1 MYNLRFAK
9 AEQTRKVITNQQL
22 QQIKSMYQE
31 IADQYSRRIESLSDK
46 TNISSIL
53 RIQYLREYQK
63 QLADE
68 LGKVNRR
75 IESNIKSGMT
85 KTAEAV
91 LEEEIRR
98 AKELGFA
105 GITGKYSNIPTDVVE
120 TIISGQLYQG
130 DWSLSSAIWGTNKKI
145 QQDCQ
150 NIVARG
156 IAQNKGVYE
165 VAKDL
170 EAYVNP
176 SARKTYRWARD
187 YPGSTKVIDY
197 NASRL
202 ARTMMSHAYQEAF
215 ERSTAKDPWVEAYQ
229 WNTGHNNRVCQL
241 CIEREENDSYGLG
254 PGVYPK
260 GEVPLDHPN
269 GQCFLT
275 IVQTKNTNDVVNDLA
290 NWYNGVGD
298 QNMNEKINDFAYS
311 LGYTPEMLKKTV
323 VNNTKLDYSNVV
335 NGKDILQT
343 WVRRPNKFDFAIE
356 DAINAQG
363 FDGLPKVVN
372 AKEFN
377 AYVKNSN
384 FIAQRTYS
392 ATTQEILDEYRK
404 QLYEGK
410 WYVDCSKG
418 GTVLGQGMYT
428 ASVNDITVDKWL
440 KDTMVSY
447 GANDK
452 FAYTETMTLAKDAKT
467 IDYIK
472 LRMEHGEYVNN
483 LYMALDEKKNK
494 DIDYIESKFK
504 SKELTKEKAT
514 SLKKTIESDFD
525 SAIDKLMNFDANTYA
540 VLKGYDAIY
549 QSKGGKKAYTVILNR
564 TKVIIKDGRS

>member
-9 AEQTRKVITNQQL
+9 AEQTRKEITNQQL

-31 IADQYSRRIESLSDK
+31 IADQYSRRIENISDK

-53 RIQYLREYQK
+53 RTQYLREYQK

-68 LGKVNRR
+68 LGKVNRI

-91 LEEEIRR
+91 LEEEVRR
-98 AKELGFA
+98 AKELGFV

-130 DWSLSSAIWGTNKKI
+130 NWSLSSAIWGTNEKI
-145 QQDCQ
+145 KMDCQ
-150 NIVARG
+150 NIVAKG

-215 ERSTAKDPWVEAYQ
+215 ERSTEKDPWVDAYK
-229 WNTGHNNRVCQL
+229 WNISANHRVCPL
-241 CIEREENDSYGLG
+241 CIGRAENDEYGLG
-254 PGVYPK
+254 EGVYPK

-275 IVQTKNTNDVVNDLA
+275 IVQTKSTNDVVNDLA

-298 QNMNEKINDFAYS
+298 QNMNDAIDQFAYS
-311 LGYTPEMLKKTV
+311 IGYTPEMLKKTV
-323 VNNTKLDYSNVV
+323 TNNTKLDYSNAV

-343 WVRRPNKFDFAIE
+343 WVRRPDKFDFAIE

-372 AKEFN
+372 AEEFN

-428 ASVNDITVDKWL
+428 ASLNDTTVDKWL
-440 KDTMVSY
+440 KDTMASY

-472 LRMEHGEYVNN
+472 LRIEHGEYVNN

-494 DIDYIESKFK
+494 DIDYVESKFK
-504 SKELTKEKAT
+504 NKELTKEEAT
-514 SLKKTIESDFD
+514 SLKNDIESDFN

-564 TKVIIKDGRS
+564 TKVIIKDGRK

>member
-9 AEQTRKVITNQQL
+9 AEQARKAITNQQL
-22 QQIKSMYQE
+22 KQIREMYQE

-53 RIQYLREYQK
+53 RTQYLREYQK

-85 KTAEAV
+85 HTAEAV

-98 AKELGFA
+98 AKELGFT

-130 DWSLSSAIWGTNKKI
+130 DWSLSSAIWGTNEKI
-145 QQDCQ
+145 KMDCQ

-215 ERSTAKDPWVEAYQ
+215 ERSTEKDPWVDAYK
-229 WNTGHNNRVCQL
+229 WNTSANHRVCPL
-241 CIEREENDSYGLG
+241 CIERSENDSYGLG
-254 PGVYPK
+254 QGVYPK

-298 QNMNEKINDFAYS
+298 QNMNENINEFAYS

-323 VNNTKLDYSNVV
+323 ANNTKLDYSNVV

-343 WVRRPNKFDFAIE
+343 WVRRPDKFDFAIE

-452 FAYTETMTLAKDAKT
+452 FAYTETMTLTKDAKT

-472 LRMEHGEYVNN
+472 LRMEHGEYINN

-494 DIDYIESKFK
+494 DIDYVESKLK

-514 SLKKTIESDFD
+514 SLEKAIESDFN

>member
-9 AEQTRKVITNQQL
+9 AEQTRKAITNQQL

-31 IADQYSRRIESLSDK
+31 IADQYSRRIENLSDK

-53 RIQYLREYQK
+53 RTQYLREYQK

-91 LEEEIRR
+91 LEEEVRR

-130 DWSLSSAIWGTNKKI
+130 NWSLSSAIWGTNEKI
-145 QQDCQ
+145 KRDCQ

-215 ERSTAKDPWVEAYQ
+215 ERSTEKDPWVEAYK
-229 WNTGHNNRVCQL
+229 WNTGHNTRVCPY
-241 CIEREENDSYGLG
+241 CMAMSTEDKFGLG
-254 PGVYPK
+254 QGIYPK
-260 GEVPLDHPN
+260 DKVPLDHPN

-275 IVQTKNTNDVVNDLA
+275 IVQTKNTNDIVNDLA

-298 QNMNEKINDFAYS
+298 KNMNDAIDQFAYS

-323 VNNTKLDYSNVV
+323 TNNTKIDYSNAV

-343 WVRRPNKFDFAIE
+343 WVRRPDKFDFAIE

-372 AKEFN
+372 AEEFN

-472 LRMEHGEYVNN
+472 LRIEHGEYVNN

-494 DIDYIESKFK
+494 DIDYVESKFK
-504 SKELTKEKAT
+504 NKELTKEEAT
-514 SLKKTIESDFD
+514 SLKNDIESDFN

-564 TKVIIKDGRS
+564 TKVIIKDGRK

>member
-9 AEQTRKVITNQQL
+9 AEQTRKAITNQQL

-53 RIQYLREYQK
+53 RTQYLREYQK

-130 DWSLSSAIWGTNKKI
+130 NWSLSSAIWGTNKKI

-156 IAQNKGVYE
+156 IAANKGVYE

-215 ERSTAKDPWVEAYQ
+215 ERSTEKDPWVEAYQ

-275 IVQTKNTNDVVNDLA
+275 IVQTKSTNDVVNDLA

-298 QNMNEKINDFAYS
+298 RNMNDAIDQFAYS

-372 AKEFN
+372 AEEFN

-447 GANDK
+447 GANNK

-514 SLKKTIESDFD
+514 SLKKTIESDFN

>member
-9 AEQTRKVITNQQL
+9 AEQTRKAITNQQL

-53 RIQYLREYQK
+53 RTQYLREYQK

-68 LGKVNRR
+68 LGKVNRK

-91 LEEEIRR
+91 LEEEVRR

-130 DWSLSSAIWGTNKKI
+130 DWSLSSAIWGTNEKI
-145 QQDCQ
+145 KRDCQ

-215 ERSTAKDPWVEAYQ
+215 ERSTEKDPWVEAYQ

-298 QNMNEKINDFAYS
+298 QNMNDAIDQFAYS

-323 VNNTKLDYSNVV
+323 AHKNTSTF
-335 NGKDILQT
+335 IFT
-343 WVRRPNKFDFAIE
+343 
-356 DAINAQG
+356 NAN
-363 FDGLPKVVN
+363 D
-372 AKEFN
+372 
-377 AYVKNSN
+377 YVKNTMSNVASSLPN
-384 FIAQRTYS
+384 FIVICKRSFPFPVMTCFTFYYFYCFIM
-392 ATTQEILDEYRK
+392 TCCFNYITIIRYIFRILWNIFY
-404 QLYEGK
+404 
-410 WYVDCSKG
+410 
-418 GTVLGQGMYT
+418 
-428 ASVNDITVDKWL
+428 NI
-440 KDTMVSY
+440 
-447 GANDK
+447 
-452 FAYTETMTLAKDAKT
+452 
-467 IDYIK
+467 
-472 LRMEHGEYVNN
+472 
-483 LYMALDEKKNK
+483 
-494 DIDYIESKFK
+494 
-504 SKELTKEKAT
+504 
-514 SLKKTIESDFD
+514 
-525 SAIDKLMNFDANTYA
+525 
-540 VLKGYDAIY
+540 
-549 QSKGGKKAYTVILNR
+549 
-564 TKVIIKDGRS
+564 